1 MPTAHDPVFDSP
13 QNQALLVVCARKTIR
28 NAAVLGIV
36 WGAINLVLGF
46 FAMQV
51 MDLNAGIFIL
61 GLLMFGAGIMALK
74 KPSLHSLLGEAVVS
88 ALLLCWNVGIT
99 IFNVRAGYSDHVNG
113 HGLIWPLIAAI
124 VFLRQYKRLGHLK
137 HAIASMDHV
146 TVKEAA
152 GVCKQLFKSKLKESS
167 DIVQTT
173 SKRYRLRLMSDS
185 VLCVQ
190 RNLATA
196 FSLDRA
202 GFRQC
207 IKNADKK
214 CLRVVVRHPLG
225 KLNYAFDKK
234 NSAKIKTW
242 LGASAVTP
250 AAAI

>member
-1 MPTAHDPVFDSP
+1 MSHNPVFDSA

-36 WGAINLVLGF
+36 WGAINLVVGF

-51 MDLNAGIFIL
+51 VALNAGIFIL
-61 GLLMFGAGIMALK
+61 GLLMFGAGIIALK
-74 KPSLHSLLGEAVVS
+74 KPSLHGLLGEAVVS

-99 IFNVRAGYSDHVNG
+99 IFNVRAGYGDHVNG

-124 VFLRQYKRLGHLK
+124 VFFRQYKRLGHLK
-137 HAIASMDHV
+137 DAIASMDHA

-152 GVCKQLFKSKLKESS
+152 GICKQLFKSKLKESS

-196 FSLDRA
+196 FSLNRTD
-202 GFRQC
+202 FSQC
-207 IKNADKK
+207 VMDANRK

-234 NSAKIKTW
+234 NSEKIKTW

-250 AAAI
+250 A

>member
-1 MPTAHDPVFDSP
+1 MAPRSHDPVFDSA

-28 NAAVLGIV
+28 NAALLGVV
-36 WGAINLVLGF
+36 WGAINSVLGF
-46 FAMQV
+46 FAIQV
-51 MDLNAGIFIL
+51 MALNAGIFIL
-61 GLLMFGAGIMALK
+61 GLLMFGAGIMAFK

-99 IFNVRAGYSDHVNG
+99 IFNVRAGYADHVNG

-124 VFLRQYKRLGHLK
+124 VFFRHYKRLGHLK
-137 HAIASMDHV
+137 EAIATMDHA

-152 GVCKQLFKSKLKESS
+152 GRCKQLFKSKLKQSP

-196 FSLDRA
+196 FSLNRFD
-202 GFRQC
+202 FQHC
-207 IKNADKK
+207 ILNADKK

-225 KLNYAFDKK
+225 RLNYAFDKK
-234 NSAKIKTW
+234 NSEKIKSW
-242 LGASAVTP
+242 LGSTTVTSA
-250 AAAI
+250 

>member
-1 MPTAHDPVFDSP
+1 MSHDPVFDSA

-36 WGAINLVLGF
+36 WGGINLVIGF

-51 MDLNAGIFIL
+51 MPLNAGIFVL
-61 GLLMFGAGIMALK
+61 GLLMFGAGIIALK
-74 KPSLHSLLGEAVVS
+74 KPSLHCLLGQAVVS

-99 IFNVRAGYSDHVNG
+99 IFNVRAGYGDHVNG

-124 VFLRQYKRLGHLK
+124 FFVRQYKRLGHLK
-137 HAIASMDHV
+137 DAIVSMDHA

-152 GVCKQLFKSKLKESS
+152 GICKQLFKSKLKESP
-167 DIVQTT
+167 DIVQST
-173 SKRYRLRLMSDS
+173 SKHHRLRLMSDS

-190 RNLATA
+190 RNLTTA
-196 FSLDRA
+196 FNLNRTDFS
-202 GFRQC
+202 QC
-207 IKNADKK
+207 IKDANKK

-234 NSAKIKTW
+234 NSEKIKTW
-242 LGASAVTP
+242 LGPSAMTS
-250 AAAI
+250 A

>member
-1 MPTAHDPVFDSP
+1 MSHHPVFDSA

-28 NAAVLGIV
+28 NAAVFGIV

-51 MDLNAGIFIL
+51 MALNTGIFIL
-61 GLLMFGAGIMALK
+61 GLLMFGAGMMALK
-74 KPSLHSLLGEAVVS
+74 KPSLHSLLLEAVVS

-99 IFNVRAGYSDHVNG
+99 IFNVHAGYKEHVNG

-124 VFLRQYKRLGHLK
+124 VFFRQYKRLGHLK
-137 HAIASMDHV
+137 DAIASMDHV

-152 GVCKQLFKSKLKESS
+152 GICKQLFKSKLKESP

-173 SKRYRLRLMSDS
+173 SKRYRLRLMNDS

-190 RNLATA
+190 RNLSTA
-196 FSLDRA
+196 FSLNRTD
-202 GFRQC
+202 FQQC
-207 IKNADKK
+207 ILHPDKK

-234 NSAKIKTW
+234 NSEKIKSW
-242 LGASAVTP
+242 LGAPAVTP
-250 AAAI
+250 ASAV

>member
-1 MPTAHDPVFDSP
+1 MSHDPVFDSA

-36 WGAINLVLGF
+36 WGVINLVLGF
-46 FAMQV
+46 HAMQV
-51 MDLNAGIFIL
+51 MALNAGIFIL
-61 GLLMFGAGIMALK
+61 GLLMFGVGTMALN
-74 KPSLHSLLGEAVVS
+74 KPSLHILLAEAVVS

-99 IFNVRAGYSDHVNG
+99 IFNVRAGYGDHVNG

-124 VFLRQYKRLGHLK
+124 VFFRQYKRLGHLK
-137 HAIASMDHV
+137 DAIASMDHV
-146 TVKEAA
+146 TVKEATEA
-152 GVCKQLFKSKLKESS
+152 CKQLFKSKLKESS

-173 SKRYRLRLMSDS
+173 SKRCRLRLMSDS

-202 GFRQC
+202 HFHQC

-214 CLRVVVRHPLG
+214 CLRVVVHHPLG
-225 KLNYAFDKK
+225 KLNYAFDKRT
-234 NSAKIKTW
+234 SERIKSW
-242 LGASAVTP
+242 LGVSAVTP
-250 AAAI
+250 ASAV

>member
-1 MPTAHDPVFDSP
+1 MSHDPVFDSA

-28 NAAVLGIV
+28 NAALLGVV
-36 WGAINLVLGF
+36 WGAINSVLGF
-46 FAMQV
+46 FAIQV
-51 MDLNAGIFIL
+51 MALNAGIFIL
-61 GLLMFGAGIMALK
+61 GLLMFGAGIMAFK

-113 HGLIWPLIAAI
+113 HRLIWPLIAAI
-124 VFLRQYKRLGHLK
+124 VFFRQYKRLGHLK
-137 HAIASMDHV
+137 DAIASMDHV

-152 GVCKQLFKSKLKESS
+152 GVCKKLFKSKLKESS

-185 VLCVQ
+185 VLCMQ

-196 FSLDRA
+196 CSLERA
-202 GFRQC
+202 DFRQC

-214 CLRVVVRHPLG
+214 CLRVLVRHPLG

-234 NSAKIKTW
+234 NSEKIKAW
-242 LGASAVTP
+242 LGAPAVTR
-250 AAAI
+250 ASAI

>member
-1 MPTAHDPVFDSP
+1 MTPMSHDPVFDSA

-28 NAAVLGIV
+28 NAAVLGTV
-36 WGAINLVLGF
+36 WGAINLVLG
-46 FAMQV
+46 
-51 MDLNAGIFIL
+51 LNAGIFIL
-61 GLLMFGAGIMALK
+61 GLLMLGAGIMALK
-74 KPSLHSLLGEAVVS
+74 KPSLHSLFGEAVVS

-99 IFNVRAGYSDHVNG
+99 IFNVRAGYGDHVNG

-124 VFLRQYKRLGHLK
+124 VFFRQYKRLGHLK
-137 HAIASMDHV
+137 ESIATMDQA

-152 GVCKQLFKSKLKESS
+152 GLCKQLFKSKLKQSP

-196 FSLDRA
+196 FSLNRTD
-202 GFRQC
+202 FQQC
-207 IKNADKK
+207 ILNTDKK

-225 KLNYAFDKK
+225 RLNYAFDKK
-234 NSAKIKTW
+234 NSEKIKNW
-242 LGASAVTP
+242 LGSSAVTT
-250 AAAI
+250 A